1 LKTWLK
7 ELRAEFL
14 PASILPV
21 LVAGSLAYYEEGTFD
36 AYLFSLTLLGVA
48 FMHLGTN
55 VANDYYDHI
64 SGNDILNKDYV
75 RPFTGGSRLIQEGMI
90 SPRAVL
96 ATAVS
101 FFAAATIVGIF
112 LFLARGPAILVLGIA
127 GIISGFFYTAPPFRF
142 GYRGF
147 GAFLIGLNFGVL
159 ITCGAYYVQTGT
171 ITPSAFIASLPLA
184 FLISAVVIINEFQDA
199 NADARVGKRTIVVRM
214 GKRKAVKLLAVVSL
228 AAFVPVIAGVS
239 TGLLPPFIL
248 ISLAA
253 VFPILKAINTAKLNY
268 NRSIELA
275 PANAS
280 IIMSH
285 TLMGI
290 LMVIGTVLSF

>member
-147 GAFLIGLNFGVL
+147 GEFLIGLNFGVL

-268 NRSIELA
+268 NRRIELA

>member
-1 LKTWLK
+1 LKGLKTWLK

-112 LFLARGPAILVLGIA
+112 LFLAFRLQGIWRVSHR
-127 GIISGFFYTAPPFRF
+127 IELRSSDNVR
-142 GYRGF
+142 
-147 GAFLIGLNFGVL
+147 GVL
-159 ITCGAYYVQTGT
+159 RPNGHDHSVCFHRVAA
-171 ITPSAFIASLPLA
+171 PC
-184 FLISAVVIINEFQDA
+184 ISH
-199 NADARVGKRTIVVRM
+199 KRCR
-214 GKRKAVKLLAVVSL
+214 
-228 AAFVPVIAGVS
+228 
-239 TGLLPPFIL
+239 
-248 ISLAA
+248 
-253 VFPILKAINTAKLNY
+253 NY
-268 NRSIELA
+268 K
-275 PANAS
+275 
-280 IIMSH
+280 
-285 TLMGI
+285 
-290 LMVIGTVLSF
+290 

>member
-147 GAFLIGLNFGVL
+147 GEFLIGLNFGVL

-253 VFPILKAINTAKLNY
+253 VFPILKAINTARLNY